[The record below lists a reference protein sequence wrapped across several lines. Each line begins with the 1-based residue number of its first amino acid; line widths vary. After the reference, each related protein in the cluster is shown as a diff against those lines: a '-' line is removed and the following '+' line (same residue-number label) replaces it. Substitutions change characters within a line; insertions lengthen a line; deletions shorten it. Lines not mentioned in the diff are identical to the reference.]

1 MNCAFGPSVLRKDET
16 VLLVSSAKKWLVFD
30 DFQYR
35 GSKNY
40 RVFLYYTLKDTK
52 LKPKQKNKRMKKG
65 KRRTS

>member
-35 GSKNY
+35 GSN
-40 RVFLYYTLKDTK
+40 K
-52 LKPKQKNKRMKKG
+52 LLGLFVLHIERYKIEAKTEK
-65 KRRTS
+65 